1 MRLDAQILHGICLIK
16 NLNNNIISM
25 DQKMFEIVSH
35 FAIEGKVVE
44 VAPLGNGL
52 INTTYK
58 VTTEGST
65 PDYVLQNVNVSIF
78 PDMDLLMNNIV
89 EVTGHIRKKL
99 EAAHTEDIDRK
110 VLKFIPATDGKMYYF
125 DGEKYWRIMVYIPDT
140 VSKTGVSLE
149 SAYIVGETFAD
160 FQAKLADIPAQLGE
174 TIKDFHNMEWRI
186 QQLKDAI
193 AENRSGRADD
203 PEVKEILADIFE
215 RADEYCKAERL
226 YREGK
231 LPKRICH
238 CDTKVDNILFDK
250 DDNVLCVIDLDTV
263 MPSFIFSDFGDF
275 LRSAANTTRED
286 DPDLDK
292 VSFNFEVF
300 KSFTKGYLKGAAS
313 FITPI
318 EVENLPYATAL
329 FPYMTLVRFIAD
341 YINGD
346 IYFRCQYPEHNLVRS
361 RNQLKLTKCVEAAF
375 PQMEAFIAEQLAK

>member
-1 MRLDAQILHGICLIK
+1 ME
-16 NLNNNIISM
+16 
-25 DQKMFEIVSH
+25 QKMFEIVSH
-35 FAIEGKVVE
+35 FAIEGNVTE

-58 VTTEGST
+58 VTTEGAT
-65 PDYVLQNVNVSIF
+65 PDYVLQNVNVAIF

-99 EAAHTEDIDRK
+99 EAAGTPDIDRK
-110 VLKFIPATDGKMYYF
+110 VLKFIPATDGKMYYH
-125 DGEKYWRIMVYIPDT
+125 DEAEDKYWRIMVYIPDT
-140 VSKTGVSLE
+140 VSKSGVSLE

-193 AENRSGRADD
+193 AENRSGRADE

-215 RADEYCKAERL
+215 RAEEYCKAERL

-275 LRSAANTTRED
+275 LRSAANTTAED
-286 DPDLDK
+286 DPDLSK

-300 KSFTKGYLKGAAS
+300 KAFTKGYLKGAAS

-375 PQMEAFIAEQLAK
+375 PEMEAFIAEQLKK